1 MIAHGFRRMTRHV
14 SKVLLA
20 IVFAG
25 LGAIA
30 TVLII
35 AVVVLNSKPDLSVWH
50 LVHLDEEFTK
60 NSPVASLEEYLA
72 LEDRLFAQLQSE
84 VYAKID
90 DSERTEFNRY
100 NEGSRSDPARWPQN
114 WNRTYKLTSD
124 TPAFGVLML
133 HGYSDSPYS
142 LRILARQ
149 LHEDGG
155 ELLGLRI
162 PGHGT
167 APSGLMHTTF
177 GDMAAAVRIGIKHL
191 ASRVGDK
198 PIFIVGYS
206 NGGALAIHYALA
218 SLEETK
224 LPRPAGIV
232 LISPEIGIAEIAA
245 YSDWQARLG
254 DVLGLDKLSWNA
266 VQPEYDPYKYN
277 SFAVNAGYQ
286 AYQATV
292 EIQLQLNRLEKQGR
306 LAEIPPILAFQSA
319 ADATVEAQALLTK
332 LFDRLKPAAHHLVI
346 FDVNRIYAA
355 QGLLKSP
362 LDVESLLTGQPRSY
376 GVSVVTN
383 QDGASTSVVVRERP
397 VGETAATATE
407 LGLSW
412 PGEVYSLSHI
422 ALPFPPDDPLYGDGN
437 ASENPGIRLGRLDL
451 RGENRTLAIPNTAMT
466 RQHWNPFFSLLS
478 NRTREFINTQLARE
492 LLNAQP

>member
-1 MIAHGFRRMTRHV
+1 MIAHGFRRVTRHV
-14 SKVLLA
+14 PKVLLA
-20 IVFAG
+20 IVSAV
-25 LGAIA
+25 LGAVA
-30 TVLII
+30 AALVV

-60 NSPVASLEEYLA
+60 NAPVTSLEGYLA
-72 LEDRLFAQLQSE
+72 LEDRLFAQLQTE

-90 DSERTEFNRY
+90 DSERTLFNRY

-114 WNRTYKLTSD
+114 WNHTYQLGNEA
-124 TPAFGVLML
+124 PAFGVLML

-142 LRILARQ
+142 LRALARL
-149 LHEDGG
+149 LHENGG
-155 ELLGLRI
+155 EVLGLRI

-167 APSGLMHTTF
+167 APSALIQTTF
-177 GDMAAAVRIGIKHL
+177 GDMAAAVRIGMKHL
-191 ASRVGDK
+191 AGKLGGK

-206 NGGALAIHYALA
+206 NGGALATHYALA
-218 SLEETK
+218 SVEDTS
-224 LPRPAGIV
+224 LPRPAGII

-254 DVLGLDKLSWNA
+254 DLLGLDKLAWNA

-292 EIQLQLNRLEKQGR
+292 EIQAQLDRLEKQGR
-306 LAEIPPILAFQSA
+306 LAEVPPILAFQSA

-332 LFDRLKPAAHHLVI
+332 LFDRLKPGAHQLVI
-346 FDVNRIYAA
+346 FDVNRMYAA
-355 QGLLKSP
+355 QGLLKTS
-362 LDVESLLTGQPRSY
+362 LDVDSLLSGPARSY
-376 GVSVVTN
+376 GVSVLTN
-383 QDGASTSVVVRERP
+383 RDGASTSVVARERP
-397 VGETAATATE
+397 AGETTATTTE

-422 ALPFPPDDPLYGDGN
+422 ALPFPPDDPLYGEGEGP
-437 ASENPGIRLGRLDL
+437 ENPGIRLGRLDL

-466 RQHWNPFFSLLS
+466 RQHWNPFFSVLS
-478 NRTREFINTQLARE
+478 DRTRKFVEAAAR
-492 LLNAQP
+492 

>member
-1 MIAHGFRRMTRHV
+1 MIAHGLRRITRHIPRA
-14 SKVLLA
+14 LLVVISA
-20 IVFAG
+20 ALGAVAAG
-25 LGAIA
+25 LI
-30 TVLII
+30 V
-35 AVVVLNSKPDLSVWH
+35 AVVVLNNKPDLSVWH

-60 NSPVASLEEYLA
+60 NSPVTSLEGYLS
-72 LEDRLFAQLQSE
+72 LEDRLFAQLQSK

-90 DSERTEFNRY
+90 DGERTLFNRY
-100 NEGSRSDPARWPQN
+100 NQGSKSDPATWPQN
-114 WNRTYKLTSD
+114 WNRTYELAGD

-142 LRILARQ
+142 LRVLARQ
-149 LHEDGG
+149 LNAEGG
-155 ELLGLRI
+155 DVLGLRI

-167 APSGLMHTTF
+167 APSALIQTTF
-177 GDMAAAVRIGIKHL
+177 ADMAAAVRIGMKHL
-191 ASRVGDK
+191 AGKVGDK

-206 NGGALAIHYALA
+206 NGAALATHYALA
-218 SLEETK
+218 SVEDPS

-254 DVLGLDKLSWNA
+254 DLLGLDKLAWNA

-292 EIQLQLNRLEKQGR
+292 EIQSQLDRLEKQGR

-332 LFDRLKPAAHHLVI
+332 LFDRLKPGAHQLVV
-346 FDVNRIYAA
+346 FDVNRVYAA
-355 QGLLKSP
+355 QGLLKTS
-362 LDVESLLTGQPRSY
+362 LDVESLLNGPARSY
-376 GVSVVTN
+376 RVSILTN
-383 QDGASTSVVVRERP
+383 RDSASASIVARERAA
-397 VGETAATATE
+397 GETAATVTD

-412 PGEVYSLSHI
+412 PGDVYSLSHI
-422 ALPFPPDDPLYGDGN
+422 ALPFPPDDPLYGEGDGP
-437 ASENPGIRLGRLDL
+437 ENPGIRLGRLDL

-466 RQHWNPFFSLLS
+466 RQHWNPFFSFLS
-478 NRTREFINTQLARE
+478 ERTRAFVDRR
-492 LLNAQP
+492 

>member
-1 MIAHGFRRMTRHV
+1 MIAHGLRRITRHIPRALLVVV
-14 SKVLLA
+14 SAALGAVA
-20 IVFAG
+20 AG
-25 LGAIA
+25 LI
-30 TVLII
+30 V
-35 AVVVLNSKPDLSVWH
+35 AVVVLNTKPDLSVWH

-60 NSPVASLEEYLA
+60 NAPVTSLEGYLS

-90 DSERTEFNRY
+90 DGERTEFNRY
-100 NEGSRSDPARWPQN
+100 NQGSKSDPATWPRN
-114 WNRTYKLTSD
+114 WNRTYELASD

-142 LRILARQ
+142 LRDLARQ
-149 LHEDGG
+149 LHAEGG
-155 ELLGLRI
+155 DVLGLRI

-167 APSGLMHTTF
+167 APSALIQTTF
-177 GDMAAAVRIGIKHL
+177 DDMAAAVRIGMKHL
-191 ASRVGDK
+191 AGKMGDK

-206 NGGALAIHYALA
+206 NGAALATHYTLA
-218 SLEETK
+218 SVEDAS
-224 LPRPAGIV
+224 LPRPSGIV

-254 DVLGLDKLSWNA
+254 DLLGLDKLAWNA

-292 EIQLQLNRLEKQGR
+292 EIQSQLDRLEKQGR
-306 LAEIPPILAFQSA
+306 LTEIPPILAFQSA

-332 LFDRLKPAAHHLVI
+332 LFDRLKPGAHQLVI
-346 FDVNRIYAA
+346 FDVNRMYAA
-355 QGLLKSP
+355 QGLLKTS
-362 LDVESLLTGQPRSY
+362 LDVESLLNGPARSY
-376 GVSVVTN
+376 RVSILTN
-383 QDGASTSVVVRERP
+383 RDSASASIVAREREA
-397 VGETAATATE
+397 GETAATVTD

-412 PGEVYSLSHI
+412 PRDVYSLSHI
-422 ALPFPPDDPLYGDGN
+422 ALPFPPDDPLYGEGDGP
-437 ASENPGIRLGRLDL
+437 ENPGIRLGRLDL

-466 RQHWNPFFSLLS
+466 RQHWNPFFSFLS
-478 NRTREFINTQLARE
+478 ERTRAFVDRR
-492 LLNAQP
+492 

>member
-1 MIAHGFRRMTRHV
+1 MIAPGLRRMTRHAP
-14 SKVLLA
+14 KALLA
-20 IVFAG
+20 IAFAV
-25 LGAIA
+25 LGAVA
-30 TVLII
+30 AVLVT
-35 AVVVLNSKPDLSVWH
+35 AVVVLNAKPGLAVWH
-50 LVHLDEEFTK
+50 LVHLDEEFTES
-60 NSPVASLEEYLA
+60 SPVTSLEEYLA
-72 LEDRLFAQLQSE
+72 LEDRLFAQLHSE
-84 VYAKID
+84 VYARID
-90 DSERTEFNRY
+90 DSERTGFNRY

-114 WNRTYKLTSD
+114 WNRTYELASD
-124 TPAFGVLML
+124 APGFGVLML

-142 LRILARQ
+142 LRTLARQ

-155 ELLGLRI
+155 EALGLRI

-167 APSGLMHTTF
+167 VPSGLIHTTF
-177 GDMAAAVRIGIKHL
+177 GDMTAAVRIAIKHL

-218 SLEETK
+218 SLEEAE

-232 LISPEIGIAEIAA
+232 LISPEIGIAQIAA

-254 DVLGLDKLSWNA
+254 DLLGLEKLSWNS

-286 AYQATV
+286 AYRATV
-292 EIQLQLNRLEKQGR
+292 EIQLQLDRLEKQGR
-306 LAEIPPILAFQSA
+306 LGEIPPILAFQSA
-319 ADATVEAQALLTK
+319 ADATVEARALLTK
-332 LFDRLKPAAHHLVI
+332 MFDRLEPAAHHLVV

-355 QGLLKSP
+355 QGLLESP
-362 LDVESLLTGQPRSY
+362 LDVERLLTGRPRPY

-397 VGETAATATE
+397 AGGTAATATE
-407 LGLSW
+407 LGLTW

-437 ASENPGIRLGRLDL
+437 ASENPGVRLGRLDL

-478 NRTREFINTQLARE
+478 SRTREFIGTQSDSR
-492 LLNAQP
+492 